1 MTDKEI
7 KMQYL
12 IALLQEMDEEL
23 LQRATDYINGLID
36 ASEKPQE
43 DWWDSLPLSVKKGYE
58 EGMKDIKDG
67 NLISKEDVFRKYRQ

>member
-7 KMQYL
+7 KMQHL
-12 IALLQEMDEEL
+12 IALLEEMDEEL

-36 ASEKPQE
+36 ASKKQQE

-58 EGMKDIKDG
+58 EGMNDIKEG